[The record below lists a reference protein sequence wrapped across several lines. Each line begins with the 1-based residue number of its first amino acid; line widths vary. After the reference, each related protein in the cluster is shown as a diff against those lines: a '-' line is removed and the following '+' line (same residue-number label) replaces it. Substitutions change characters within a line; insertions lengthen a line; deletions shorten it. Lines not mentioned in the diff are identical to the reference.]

1 MITKEN
7 LPVISTGRPEFDRK
21 LGGGIPSGSLTLI
34 EGQSDAGKS
43 VLAQQLIWG
52 SLQGGH
58 RVILFTTENTTRSFS
73 RQMQSLGLDI
83 MEYLLLN
90 WFRIY
95 VLESA
100 KTTTSN
106 TFEIILSETDMR
118 EGYDMIV
125 VDSLTSV
132 IVNNTHA
139 NVLTFFDECKKR
151 CDRGR
156 TFINVAHSY
165 AFGSEILIRLRSVCD
180 AHFSLHIEEV
190 GDKRVKVLD
199 VAKVRGADQITG
211 NALSFEV
218 EPGLGMQIMPFGKA
232 KA

>member
-1 MITKEN
+1 MTKEN
-7 LPVISTGRPEFDRK
+7 LSVISTGRPEFDRK

-73 RQMQSLGLDI
+73 RQMQSLGLDV

-95 VLESA
+95 VLEST
-100 KTTTSN
+100 KTPSSN
-106 TFEIILSETDMR
+106 TFEIILSETDR
-118 EGYDMIV
+118 RKDYDMIV

-139 NVLTFFDECKKR
+139 DVLSFFDECKRR
-151 CDRGR
+151 CDKGR

-165 AFGSEILIRLRSVCD
+165 AFGAEILIRLRSVCD

-190 GDKRVKVLD
+190 GDKRIKVEDLRI
-199 VAKVRGADQITG
+199 ALGPHQITG
-211 NALSFEV
+211 NSLSFEV

-232 KA
+232 KV